1 MAGAEGMF
9 FSAKTYSRPSVS
21 SRRTRPSAATP
32 HLRAKPWALGGVTV
46 SIEGDVG
53 RGTALDLMDLIGRS
67 GDVGHERSQSTRA
80 RDHADLAMGQTGL
93 VETLGDHG
101 AKLLDGIVQR
111 CGGHFLRTN
120 LKQEILSVC
129 HGLRHLAF
137 LVGILVDSG
146 DLGI

>member
-1 MAGAEGMF
+1 
-9 FSAKTYSRPSVS
+9 
-21 SRRTRPSAATP
+21 
-32 HLRAKPWALGGVTV
+32 
-46 SIEGDVG
+46 
-53 RGTALDLMDLIGRS
+53 MDLIGRS

-93 VETLGDHG
+93 VETHGDHG